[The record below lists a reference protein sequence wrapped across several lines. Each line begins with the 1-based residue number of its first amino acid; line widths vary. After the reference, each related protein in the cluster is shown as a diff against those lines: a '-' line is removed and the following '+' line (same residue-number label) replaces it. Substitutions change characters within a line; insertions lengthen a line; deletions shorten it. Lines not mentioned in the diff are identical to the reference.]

1 MDSTAETVRG
11 IVFDW
16 LGDNEVWIDVMPQGD
31 IFKAKADR
39 TFTKEN
45 FQVLLYDPETNMLGM
60 RMQDGMHKRM
70 WDPMGHLPNKVE
82 NADLIIKG
90 QVAAY
95 HVNEDN
101 PIVEWFTT
109 VSQGSFEHSH
119 PKCFSL
125 LLLGAEVAE
134 ATAK

>member
-1 MDSTAETVRG
+1 MDSTADEVRR
-11 IVFDW
+11 IVYNW
-16 LGDNEVWIDVMPQGD
+16 LGDNEVWIDTMSRGD
-31 IFKAKADR
+31 NFKATVNKK
-39 TFTKEN
+39 FTKEN
-45 FQVLLYDPETNMLGM
+45 FQVLLFDPETNMLGM

-70 WDPMGHLPNKVE
+70 WDPMGHLPDKEE
-82 NADLIIKG
+82 NADLIAKG
-90 QVAAY
+90 QVATY

-125 LLLGAEVAE
+125 LLLEAEEAE
-134 ATAK
+134 AAAK